1 MTKGE
6 LINVFERLLPIY
18 KDAYKNDVDYKTLAL
33 MSLICGLCLCAKIH
47 FNITIYGDM
56 ETYYKKKLDRDNNL
70 FDYPKRG
77 KDLKL
82 RIDFME
88 NEIKKFKK

>member
-6 LINVFERLLPIY
+6 IINVFERLLPIY
-18 KDAYKNDVDYKTLAL
+18 KDAYDNDVNYETLNL
-33 MSLICGLCLCAKIH
+33 LKLDCGLCFSAKMY

-56 ETYYKKKLDRDNNL
+56 GTYYKKKLDRDNNL

-77 KDLKL
+77 KDLKS